1 MLYASSPV
9 VFNAPD
15 AKFYATFIVSLNNPP
30 APPNAPFAVS
40 DIPLS
45 NLVVASV
52 ASPIA

>member
-15 AKFYATFIVSLNNPP
+15 AKFCATFIVSFINPP
-30 APPNAPFAVS
+30 APSNAPFATF
-40 DIPLS
+40 DISVS
-45 NLVVASV
+45 NLVVESV